1 VTASEIPAPEGLRRG
16 LILMTRR
23 RFFEAHEVLEDLWR
37 AESGPE
43 RTLWKGVVQVAVG
56 LHHAASGNARG
67 AASLLRRG
75 ASHLEAFEPAR
86 HGIDIR
92 GLRHAAIDWAAGLE
106 NAGCRAQPDPS
117 LLPAL
122 LGVEEPQEDDT

>member
-1 VTASEIPAPEGLRRG
+1 
-16 LILMTRR
+16 MTHG

-43 RTLWKGVVQVAVG
+43 RALWKGLVQVAVG

-75 ASHLEAFEPAR
+75 ASRLETFEPAR
-86 HGIDIR
+86 HGIDVR
-92 GLRHAAIDWAAGLE
+92 GLRHAALEWAAGLE
-106 NAGCRAQPDPS
+106 GAGSRARPDPS

-122 LGVEEPQEDDT
+122 LGVEEPLPEADT

>member
-1 VTASEIPAPEGLRRG
+1 MTASELPAPEGLRRG
-16 LILMTRR
+16 LVLMTRR
-23 RFFEAHEVLEDLWR
+23 RYFEAHEVLEDLWR
-37 AESGPE
+37 AEPGPE
-43 RTLWKGVVQVAVG
+43 RALWKGVVQVAVG

-86 HGIDIR
+86 HGIDVR
-92 GLRHAAIDWAAGLE
+92 GLRNAALGWAADMDEG
-106 NAGCRAQPDPS
+106 GPPPDPS

-122 LGVEEPQEDDT
+122 LGVDEPFPGD